1 MPSTPTLTEETSGLN
16 RMVLSDQVKQ
26 HILDSIERGEYKP
39 GERLVESQLA
49 RQLRTSQAPVREAI
63 RDLVSAGF
71 LEREPHRGAV
81 VRMLTDEDLHEIY
94 IVRAPLDAL
103 AAEQAAPHITDAHLQ
118 TLMEITEKMFAAA
131 RAQDFISA
139 ARLDGQFHMLIVD
152 LAGNKLLRRIYDTLQ
167 LGQYILITMRR
178 SSLSLESLVARH
190 EPVIE
195 ALKTRDPALAREA
208 MREHIA
214 GLYPLH

>member
-1 MPSTPTLTEETSGLN
+1 MPQASTFTEETSGLS

-26 HILDSIERGEYKP
+26 HILDCIERGVYKP

-71 LEREPHRGAV
+71 LAREPHRGAV

-103 AAEQAAPHITDAHLQ
+103 AAEQATPHITDAHLR
-118 TLMEITEKMFAAA
+118 TLTEITENMFAAA

-152 LAGNKLLRRIYDTLQ
+152 LAGNKLLRRIYDSLQ

-190 EPVIE
+190 EAVMQ
-195 ALKTRDPALAREA
+195 ALKTHDPAVAREA